1 MLRLLL
7 NLWLYPVLGM
17 MFAAGAG
24 VLDGV
29 SGGEGGTGGEGSGG
43 AGEPGSGSGDGERE
57 GGEGASREEGEGA
70 EVLDGEGE
78 GDGSGDGNQLVDSG
92 DGRKIPAK
100 YKELFETD
108 KALRAD
114 YFNQRA
120 LQKVYPGGV
129 KEAIQL
135 KKAVEEFGGVEAV
148 EQLQSDLETYHS
160 DAEAFNKADPKWVE
174 QGFEEN
180 PDAAL
185 KLFSHSLDY
194 VGEHHPEQ
202 YDHLMAK
209 VIKNDLDTGLPV
221 RDLHKFLA
229 ELRDKDGK
237 PVAEAQQLASA
248 LAKYYNHRDKLARQV
263 PEKQIDPQQKKLD
276 QRNAEITQ
284 KAEQIRN
291 KEINMQAS
299 PYLESGL
306 TSKVDQLAKERGFD
320 VAKIR
325 EQQPGRYA
333 KFVQDV
339 KNSIFA
345 SVRGDA
351 GWLDRYSKALSSNDT
366 AKAVRMLNARH
377 DAAIQGTEKSKSV
390 VDQVF
395 SDWFVGPKSGNR
407 NGNAN
412 RGQDQNRAR
421 AGTGGNRGTGSET
434 PVLVNSLPPA
444 KDINYHDPKTDKWE
458 GIYRLKSGKLIQVK
472 RP

>member
-1 MLRLLL
+1 MFRYLL

-17 MFAAGAG
+17 MFAAGSVVGEVAANGGDGGTSGDAG
-24 VLDGV
+24 DAGDAGDSSVTTGDVDTSSSSDGV
-29 SGGEGGTGGEGSGG
+29 DAEGTASEGD
-43 AGEPGSGSGDGERE
+43 ETDGE
-57 GGEGASREEGEGA
+57 S
-70 EVLDGEGE
+70 
-78 GDGSGDGNQLVDSG
+78 LVDSG

-174 QGFEEN
+174 QGFDEN
-180 PDAAL
+180 PEAAL

-221 RDLHKFLA
+221 RELHGFLA
-229 ELRDKDGK
+229 GLKDKDGN
-237 PVAEAQQLASA
+237 PIQAAQKLAKA
-248 LAKYYNHRDKLARQV
+248 LADYYNHRDKLARTV

-276 QRNAEITQ
+276 AERQKLQTEGQQLRNE
-284 KAEQIRN
+284 K
-291 KEINMQAS
+291 INMQAT
-299 PYLESGL
+299 PHLEKGL

-320 VAKIR
+320 LAKIR

-333 KFVQDV
+333 KFVQNV
-339 KNSIFA
+339 KNAIYA
-345 SVRGDA
+345 SVREDR
-351 GWLDRYSKALSSNDT
+351 GWLDRYYKALTTNDT

-377 DAAIQGTEKSKSV
+377 DQAIQGTEKAKSV
-390 VDQVF
+390 VDQEF
-395 SDWFVGPKSGNR
+395 SDWFVGPKSGKSNA
-407 NGNAN
+407 NAN
-412 RGQDQNRAR
+412 RGQDQNRNR
-421 AGTGGNRGTGSET
+421 GTGGNRGTGSET
-434 PVLVNSLPPA
+434 PVLVNALPPA
-444 KDINYHDPKTDKWE
+444 KDINYNDPKTDKWE
-458 GIYRLKSGKLIQVK
+458 GIYRLKTGKLIQVK
-472 RP
+472 RS